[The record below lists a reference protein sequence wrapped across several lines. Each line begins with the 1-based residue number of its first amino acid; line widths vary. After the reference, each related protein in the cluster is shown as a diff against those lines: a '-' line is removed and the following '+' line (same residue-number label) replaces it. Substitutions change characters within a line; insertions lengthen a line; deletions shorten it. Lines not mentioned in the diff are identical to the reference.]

1 MISKWNLEDFFLAD
15 SFYIYF
21 TLMQSCTC
29 CRNMQSLLA
38 SRPLTLS
45 FYLHTCITIYVLYF
59 EHYGNSFVDIH
70 ICKLSS
76 GSEFVQISLLCDNWG
91 VFFHSNLRV
100 LLRPNHSTVNSKG
113 LKFQGIWQHQWAI
126 MSLSQKAKSLKTVD
140 SQMVWNI

>member
-59 EHYGNSFVDIH
+59 EHYGNSFVDIYVNW
-70 ICKLSS
+70 
-76 GSEFVQISLLCDNWG
+76 VQVLNMFRYPFCVIIEG
-91 VFFHSNLRV
+91 FF
-100 LLRPNHSTVNSKG
+100 
-113 LKFQGIWQHQWAI
+113 
-126 MSLSQKAKSLKTVD
+126 SLK
-140 SQMVWNI
+140 SQSTPETKPLYCEFKGTKISRNLTTPMGYNEPLPKS

>member
-45 FYLHTCITIYVLYF
+45 FYLHTYRTIYVLYF
-59 EHYGNSFVDIH
+59 EHYGNSFVDIYVNW
-70 ICKLSS
+70 
-76 GSEFVQISLLCDNWG
+76 VQVLNLFRYPFCVIIEG
-91 VFFHSNLRV
+91 FFFHSNLRV

-126 MSLSQKAKSLKTVD
+126 MSLSQKAKSLKTID

>member
-1 MISKWNLEDFFLAD
+1 MKFGRFFLAD

-45 FYLHTCITIYVLYF
+45 FYLHTCRTIYILYF
-59 EHYGNSFVDIH
+59 EHYGNSFVDIYVNWVQVLNLFRYPFCV
-70 ICKLSS
+70 II
-76 GSEFVQISLLCDNWG
+76 EFFFSLN
-91 VFFHSNLRV
+91 SQ
-100 LLRPNHSTVNSKG
+100 STPETKPLYCELG

>member
-1 MISKWNLEDFFLAD
+1 MKFGRFFLAD

-38 SRPLTLS
+38 SRPLALS
-45 FYLHTCITIYVLYF
+45 FYLHTCRTIYVLYF

-91 VFFHSNLRV
+91 FF
-100 LLRPNHSTVNSKG
+100 
-113 LKFQGIWQHQWAI
+113 F
-126 MSLSQKAKSLKTVD
+126 SLK
-140 SQMVWNI
+140 SQSTPETKPLYCEFKGTKISRNLTTPMGYNEPLPKS